1 VVFSCMRIQRGALA
15 ALMICFAASTARS
28 AVKLAPAF
36 SDHMVLQRDMKLP
49 IWGLADPGETVTVT
63 AGSDKGTATA
73 DGGGKWSVTLEPL
86 KASDQP
92 MDVTVAGSDTVTLHD
107 VLVGDVWVASG
118 QSNMEFPFNGAHN
131 AEAARAETNRPT
143 VRLLLVKKDC
153 EFEPKAAVGGVW
165 QVCDEKTVAGF
176 SAVAYFFGVEIQADQ
191 HVPIGLIGTY
201 WGGQTAQAFTSLEGL
216 KAEPALADFVAT
228 FEKDNANLSADI
240 ERYKTVTVPQW
251 EKADAKWKEQDAQW
265 KQQAAAAKAAK
276 EPAPPEPQS
285 LKREPARPVPP
296 DQEPRVPTVLFNG
309 MINPLI
315 PLAIKGAIW
324 YQGEANTGNPV
335 QYQTLFPAM
344 ITDWRKHWGEGD
356 FPFLW
361 VQLANFQPRQ
371 DEPTQSSVGWPGL
384 REAQSMTLKLPNT
397 GQAVIIDIGQ
407 GDNIHPKDKLDV
419 GKRLALAARHVAYG
433 EDLVCSGP
441 TFDSLKIDGN
451 KAIVT
456 FKNVGSGLTI
466 AAAPTTRMS
475 VPPAEPASSLKGF
488 SVAGADQH
496 FYWADATIDG
506 DNVIVTSENV
516 PNPVAVRYAWANNPE
531 ANLYN
536 KENLPASPFRTD
548 SWTTEPTPKR

>member
-1 VVFSCMRIQRGALA
+1 MRIQRGALA
-15 ALMICFAASTARS
+15 ALMIGWAACASRAE
-28 AVKLAPAF
+28 VKLAPVF
-36 SDHMVLQRDMKLP
+36 SDHMVLQREMKLP
-49 IWGLADPGETVTVT
+49 VWGSADPGETVTVT
-63 AGSDKGTATA
+63 AGSDKGSAKA
-73 DGGGKWSVTLEPL
+73 DSDGKWSVTLEPL
-86 KASDQP
+86 KASDQG
-92 MDVTVAGSDTVTLHD
+92 MDVTVAGSSTVTLHD

-118 QSNMEFPFNGAHN
+118 QSNMEFGFTNAHN
-131 AEAARAETNRPT
+131 ATEVRAETNRPT
-143 VRLLLVKKDC
+143 IRLLLVKKDC
-153 EFEPKAAVGGVW
+153 EFEPKDQVGGVW
-165 QVCDEKTVAGF
+165 QACDEKTVAGF

-216 KAEPALADFVAT
+216 KAEPTLADLVAT
-228 FEKDNANLSADI
+228 FEKDKTNLSADI
-240 ERYKTVTVPQW
+240 EQYKTTRLPQW
-251 EKADAKWKEQDAQW
+251 EKADAKWKEEDAQW
-265 KQQAAAAKAAK
+265 KTQVAAAKAANQ
-276 EPAPPEPQS
+276 PVPPEPPV
-285 LKREPARPVPP
+285 LKRAPGRPTSP
-296 DQEPRVPTVLFNG
+296 DQDPHVPTVLFNG

-324 YQGEANTGNPV
+324 YQGESNAGNPV

-344 ITDWRKHWGEGD
+344 ITDWRKDWGEGD

-361 VQLANFQPRQ
+361 VQLANFQPRENQ
-371 DEPTQSSVGWPGL
+371 PTQSSVGWAGL

-433 EDLVCSGP
+433 EDLVYSGP
-441 TFDSLKIDGN
+441 TYGSLKVDGN

-466 AAAPTTRMS
+466 AAAPTTQMS

-488 SVAGADQH
+488 SIAGEDQH

-506 DNVIVTSENV
+506 DTVIVTSEKV

-536 KENLPASPFRTD
+536 KEHLPASPFRTD
-548 SWTTEPTPKR
+548 TWTAGPAVGKR